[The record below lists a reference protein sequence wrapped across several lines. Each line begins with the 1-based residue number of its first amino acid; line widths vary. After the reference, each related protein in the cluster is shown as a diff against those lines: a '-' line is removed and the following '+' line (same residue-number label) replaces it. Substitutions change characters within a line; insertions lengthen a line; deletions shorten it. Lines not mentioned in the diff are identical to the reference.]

1 MINGFKQCSR
11 CKEYKHIDQFHK
23 NKSRVDGRVYEC
35 RDCKRKLDKQV
46 KSTME
51 YKLSALKS
59 RHKRRSI
66 VNDDIDIV
74 IAYTLLRGESCTYC
88 GEITKLTLDHFVPV
102 SKGGNNDIN
111 NLIPCCKHCNSSKN
125 AHNPIQWLMDNN
137 IPLSING
144 VSAYE

>member
-1 MINGFKQCSR
+1 M
-11 CKEYKHIDQFHK
+11 
-23 NKSRVDGRVYEC
+23 
-35 RDCKRKLDKQV
+35 
-46 KSTME
+46 

-74 IAYTLLRGESCTYC
+74 VAYTLLRGESCTYC
-88 GEITKLTLDHFVPV
+88 GKMTKLTVDHFVPV

-111 NLIPCCKHCNSSKN
+111 NLIPCCPPCNSSKN
-125 AHNPIQWLMDNN
+125 AHNPIQWIMDNN